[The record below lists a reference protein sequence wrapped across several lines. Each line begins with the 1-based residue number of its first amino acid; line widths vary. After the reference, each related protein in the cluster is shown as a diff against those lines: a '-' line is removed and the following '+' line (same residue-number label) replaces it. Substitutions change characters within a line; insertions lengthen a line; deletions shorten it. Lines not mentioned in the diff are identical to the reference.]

1 MKNYLLHFRSVGSV
15 FVESTKGTVQR
26 EKASMI
32 VDFDTLK
39 LFDFKNCNDH
49 AGFIDMPIDSA
60 MVAISEGGKLVCL
73 LCVKVANVSYHLSFM
88 IANEGFN
95 CFMCLITYYDS
106 TPLLNIFK
114 YHAQI
119 MSKPEDMYTVVDS
132 TKQGSDLKQ

>member
-1 MKNYLLHFRSVGSV
+1 VKNYLLHFRSVSSV
-15 FVESTKGTVQR
+15 FVESIVGTVQR

-32 VDFDTLK
+32 VDFDTSK

-49 AGFIDMPIDSA
+49 VGFIDMPMDYA
-60 MVAISEGGKLVCL
+60 MVAISEDGKLVCL
-73 LCVKVANVSYHLSFM
+73 LCVKVANASSHLSFM

-119 MSKPEDMYTVVDS
+119 MSKPEDMCTVVNS
-132 TKQGSDLKQ
+132 IELESDLKQ